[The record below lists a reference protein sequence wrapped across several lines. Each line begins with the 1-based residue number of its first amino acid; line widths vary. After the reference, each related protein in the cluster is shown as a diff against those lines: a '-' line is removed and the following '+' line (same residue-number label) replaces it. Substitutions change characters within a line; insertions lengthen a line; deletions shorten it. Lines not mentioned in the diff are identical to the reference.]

1 MFLLDNTVKFLV
13 VDTAGPSVGA
23 ALSDGSFFRDDDNRN
38 ASAVLMPAVDKLL
51 SDAKLSLS
59 ELDFVACVVGP
70 GSFTGIRIGVSAV
83 RALCYA
89 TGKQAVGIHYL
100 RMLAYNKRADGYGKI
115 LCISDGSNNTAYIA
129 EYDANR
135 REILPC
141 RCVAQESA
149 IAMAK
154 AYDGAVC
161 TDERMAAFLPEAF
174 APEKDCGALVRA
186 AFASADERV
195 AYSLLLPVYI
205 RESQA
210 ERDWKAREQ
219 NACIP

>member
-1 MFLLDNTVKFLV
+1 M
-13 VDTAGPSVGA
+13 
-23 ALSDGSFFRDDDNRN
+23 
-38 ASAVLMPAVDKLL
+38 
-51 SDAKLSLS
+51 
-59 ELDFVACVVGP
+59 
-70 GSFTGIRIGVSAV
+70 
-83 RALCYA
+83 
-89 TGKQAVGIHYL
+89 
-100 RMLAYNKRADGYGKI
+100 
-115 LCISDGSNNTAYIA
+115 
-129 EYDANR
+129 
-135 REILPC
+135 
-141 RCVAQESA
+141 AQESA
-149 IAMAK
+149 IAAAK